1 MVMPLPATDSDADDD
16 RIRGCKKQNQSKMY
30 LIGRE
35 LCFIF
40 AIAFTT
46 YAAVTNSESNSGR
59 GPTPTPFFRRGSLVA
74 DFYKGEFNEAVSRA
88 ADNDL
93 TFVMYYA
100 PWDAESQIVRWEF
113 EALARLYYK
122 QIFFV
127 GINCWQPGS
136 SCRRTLSKVQQ
147 FPKLVA
153 YLLHESGVEYKG
165 PRDVQH
171 MAKFL
176 DAMMRPIYR
185 IQTNQELLKLRS
197 LHNAVVVAY
206 VNFVGVLG
214 GNTYRTLYETS
225 LKFIERGMRREVA
238 FAVVTNEVSAQEMG
252 VLSTPTIKMYLWNE
266 TQEYTGEN
274 VADALT
280 QWVLTHL
287 HQVTVWL
294 TPPGVKSL
302 TIAPYI
308 NEGPVMLMFT
318 PSDNTISYDLLRE
331 VGLDYYNCNKSP
343 TVSAL
348 ARYIAN
354 DALEKISTVKR
365 LETICAKRQR
375 KLSLDSVDIPVQIV
389 GHAWSNGSCVRGKK
403 QASWTTWSSWA
414 GSSSCHTETE
424 ISCRVRDNLATT
436 WKDKGKRI
444 VTSML
449 TGENDPLSAAA
460 LIRSYWHDICQRHRL
475 LKFDITEMSEDDLS
489 SSPNPALFGLACHSN
504 KTVSL
509 LSMDSDQYGHFAA
522 GLGVD
527 LSRHKHR
534 TAVIILNSE
543 METLHVLKGE
553 VNRLSLTKFLLDY
566 TAGHVERFLRSE
578 RRTSHTLNRYKPPTN
593 QSTMISLA
601 ELTSR
606 TFHRVVLNNSQNVV
620 LLYHS
625 PYCAFCHGIAYVYLT
640 VARLLHN
647 IKDLVFARIDG
658 ENNDLPWQYT
668 VHRYPSVLFFP
679 ANRKEDSRIFSQ
691 KLPFT
696 VNNLV
701 QFVLANLNL
710 EDRLLG
716 MLYMCNRWGNSEF
729 SDKRRECVVS
739 VQHACLDA
747 ISDTLSEYRAVSTRL
762 QYPVLLKQKR
772 LRELLERL
780 QYLKKLHLYLGM
792 SNNKENAN
800 LVTEFI
806 EEFNSNNDNKKA
818 SVLTK
823 AINGYKKDEL

>member
-16 RIRGCKKQNQSKMY
+16 RIRGCKKQNHSKMY

-59 GPTPTPFFRRGSLVA
+59 GPTPTPFFRRGSLVT
-74 DFYKGEFNEAVSRA
+74 DFYKGQFNEAVSRA
-88 ADNDL
+88 AHNDL

-122 QIFFV
+122 QAFFV

-136 SCRRTLSKVQQ
+136 SCRRTLSKVPQ

-176 DAMMRPIYR
+176 DAMMRPVYR
-185 IQTNQELLKLRS
+185 IQTNQDLLKLRS
-197 LHNAVVVAY
+197 LHNAVVVSY
-206 VNFVGVLG
+206 INFVGVLG
-214 GNTYRTLYETS
+214 GNTYRMLYETS
-225 LKFIERGMRREVA
+225 LKFTERGMRREVA
-238 FAVVTNEVSAQEMG
+238 FAVVTNEESAQELG
-252 VLSTPTIKMYLWNE
+252 VSTTPTIKMYLWNE
-266 TQEYTGEN
+266 TREYTGSN
-274 VADALT
+274 VAESLS
-280 QWVLTHL
+280 QWILTHL

-318 PSDNTISYDLLRE
+318 PSDNVISYDLMRE
-331 VGLDYYNCNKSP
+331 VGLDYYNCQKNP
-343 TVSAL
+343 TISAL

-354 DALEKISTVKR
+354 DALEKISNVKR
-365 LETICAKRQR
+365 LDTICVKHSR
-375 KLSLDSVDIPVQIV
+375 KLNLENTGIPVQIV
-389 GHAWSNGSCVRGKK
+389 GHAWSNGSCVRGRKL
-403 QASWTTWSSWA
+403 SRTTTWSSWA
-414 GSSSCHTETE
+414 GNSCNADSEK
-424 ISCRVRDNLATT
+424 SCQIPHAAFR
-436 WKDKGKRI
+436 KDKGKGI
-444 VTSML
+444 VTSLL

-460 LIRSYWHDICQRHRL
+460 LIRSHWHDTCQRHRL

-489 SSPNPALFGLACHSN
+489 SPPDPLLVGLACRSN

-509 LSMDSDQYGHFAA
+509 LAMDSDQYGHFAA
-522 GLGVD
+522 GLGID

-534 TAVIILNSE
+534 TAVVILNSE

-553 VNRLSLTKFLLDY
+553 VSRTSLAKFLLDY
-566 TAGHVERFLRSE
+566 TGGQVERFLRSE

-593 QSTMISLA
+593 QSTMISLP

-606 TFHRVVLNNSQNVV
+606 TFRSVVLNNSQSVV

-640 VARLLHN
+640 VARLLRN
-647 IKDLVFARIDG
+647 IKGVVFARIDG

-668 VHRYPSVLFFP
+668 VHHYPSVLFFP
-679 ANRKEDSRIFSQ
+679 ANRKEDSRIFPQ

-716 MLYMCNRWGNSEF
+716 MLSTCNRWGNSEF
-729 SDKRRECVVS
+729 SDKRRECVIS

-780 QYLKKLHLYLGM
+780 QYLKHLHLYLSM
-792 SNNKENAN
+792 SDKDNAD

-806 EEFNSNNDNKKA
+806 DKLNNNVNNNNNKTNIVAKT
-818 SVLTK
+818 L
-823 AINGYKKDEL
+823 NGYTKDEL